1 MLQPEACP
9 DDFLQSRKY
18 KMLQRQAVAV
28 GLGESFG
35 PVRQTVAF
43 QKKFN
48 ASGVRLSAN
57 ELNGQDSLG
66 LDDGSKSTVLAT
78 YLTDAWKNG
87 AEMYA

>member
-1 MLQPEACP
+1 MLQPQACP

-18 KMLQRQAVAV
+18 KMLQQQAVTV
-28 GLGESFG
+28 GLGGSFG
-35 PVRQTVAF
+35 PVRQTTAF
-43 QKKFN
+43 HERFN

-57 ELNGQDSLG
+57 KLNEQDSLG
-66 LDDGSKSTVLAT
+66 LDDGSKNTVLAT